1 MGYLFGLLT
10 QGLGFIIRTIY
21 NLVQNYGLSILLFT
35 VIVKIILMPLQVK
48 SQKAMKKQQ
57 KIQPIVAEIQKKY
70 ANDQQK
76 MQSEMM
82 KVYKENG
89 VSMTGGCLPLLIQFP
104 ILIALY
110 RVIQKPLTYILGVD
124 FKDAAVLEKVKT
136 VVTGIKQQFPGLLG
150 NLSKTANVD
159 SMVKQATNNYQIQL
173 STWAD
178 KLGLAKEY
186 GWHINFNFLGLDLS
200 GVPSTGFSAIMRS
213 DFSDMGKVL
222 LILIPVVAVYTTW
235 LSMQQS
241 QKMTQN
247 SEIKKKDDDPSQAM
261 SKSMNMLMP
270 IMTGMFTFTLPSG
283 IGIYWIISS
292 VMQIVQQY
300 VLDKY
305 LDRKEDDFVVTIPDK
320 NRKNGKKR
328 RRS

>member
-10 QGLGFIIRTIY
+10 KGLGFIIREIY
-21 NLVQNYGLSILLFT
+21 NLVQNYGLAIIIFTVVVKLILL
-35 VIVKIILMPLQVK
+35 PLQLK

-57 KIQPIVAEIQKKY
+57 KIQPIIAELQKKY

-76 MQSEMM
+76 LQSEMM

-89 VSMTGGCLPLLIQFP
+89 VSMTGGCLSLLIQFP

-110 RVIQKPLTYILGVD
+110 RVIQKPLTYIRGVN
-124 FKDAAVLEKVKT
+124 FEDAAVLEKVKT
-136 VVTGIKQQFPGLLG
+136 VVTQIKQQFPNLLG
-150 NLSKTANVD
+150 NLAKTTNID
-159 SMVKQATNNYQIQL
+159 SLVKQATGNYQIQL
-173 STWAD
+173 STWAE

-200 GVPSTGFSAIMRS
+200 GVPSTGFNAIMRN

-222 LILIPVVAVYTTW
+222 LILIPILAVYTTW

-247 SEIKKKDDDPSQAM
+247 PDVKQNEDDPSRAM
-261 SKSMNMLMP
+261 GKSMNMLMP
-270 IMTGMFTFTLPSG
+270 VMTGLFTFSLPSG

-292 VMQIVQQY
+292 VMQMAQQY
-300 VLDKY
+300 VLDKF
-305 LDRKEDDFVVTIPDK
+305 LDKKEDDFVVKIPEK
-320 NRKNGKKR
+320 NGKNGKKR